1 MPLIESVIAQPS
13 TILIT
18 GASRGVG
25 LALAECYAAR
35 QWAVIATCR
44 EPDQASDLAAI
55 ARNYDNVSVDRLD
68 VANDDAVR
76 DMAARYSDISIDV
89 LMNNAGMLGDPE
101 AQSIQKLDS
110 DLFAQLMH
118 TNTLAPLLLA
128 KSFLEQV
135 ARSQQKKIVAL
146 TSGLS
151 SIAFTEHFGGLYFY
165 RASKAAL
172 NVAMR
177 ALQADIRDRGVTAA
191 VVAPG
196 LVNTDLLM
204 RSGYQGDSIEPGQAA
219 EWLYKYIENLQPNTA
234 EGFAVPPDK
243 ILPW

>member
-1 MPLIESVIAQPS
+1 VTDQLS

-35 QWAVIATCR
+35 QWNVIATCR
-44 EPDQASDLAAI
+44 DPAQATALAAI
-55 ARNYDNVSVDRLD
+55 ARQFDNLSVAALD
-68 VANDDAVR
+68 VADDDAVR
-76 DMAARYSDISIDV
+76 DLAHRYSDISIDV

-101 AQSIQKLDS
+101 AQSIENLDS
-110 DLFAQLMH
+110 DLFARLMH
-118 TNTLAPLLLA
+118 TNTFAPLLLA
-128 KSFLEQV
+128 TSFLEQV

-151 SIAFTEHFGGLYFY
+151 SIAFTEHFGRLYFY

-196 LVNTDLLM
+196 LVNTDLLT
-204 RSGYQGDSIEPGQAA
+204 RSGYQGESIEPGQAA
-219 EWLYKYIENLQPNTA
+219 ENLYEYIENLQPNTA
-234 EGFAVPPDK
+234 EGFVVPPDK

>member
-1 MPLIESVIAQPS
+1 MTDQLP

-35 QWAVIATCR
+35 GWSVLATCR
-44 EPDQASDLAAI
+44 VPDQAADLAAL
-55 ARNYDNVSVDRLD
+55 AGKFDNITVDELD
-68 VANDDAVR
+68 VANDDAIR
-76 DMAARYSDISIDV
+76 GLARRYSDRSIDI

-101 AQSIQKLDS
+101 AQSIESMDS
-110 DLFAQLMH
+110 ALFAQVLH
-118 TNTLAPLLLA
+118 TNTLAPLLIA
-128 KSFLEQV
+128 KSFLEHV
-135 ARSQQKKIVAL
+135 TRSEQKKIVAL

-151 SIAFTEHFGGLYFY
+151 SIAFTEHFGRLYFY

-177 ALQADIRDRGVTAA
+177 ALQADVRDRGITAA
-191 VVAPG
+191 VIAPG
-196 LVNTDLLM
+196 LVNTDLLT

-219 EWLYKYIENLQPNTA
+219 EYLYDYIENLQPNTA

>member
-1 MPLIESVIAQPS
+1 MTDQPS
-13 TILIT
+13 TIFIT

-25 LALAECYAAR
+25 LALVECYAAR
-35 QWAVIATCR
+35 QWKVIATCR
-44 EPDQASDLAAI
+44 EPDQATALAEI
-55 ARNYDNVSVDRLD
+55 ARRCDNVSVDRLD
-68 VANDDAVR
+68 VANDDAVCEI
-76 DMAARYSDISIDV
+76 AERYSDIAIDV

-101 AQSIQKLDS
+101 AQSIENLDS
-110 DLFAQLMH
+110 DLLARLMH
-118 TNTLAPLLLA
+118 TNTFAPLLLA

-135 ARSQQKKIVAL
+135 ARSKQKKIVAL

-151 SIAFTEHFGGLYFY
+151 SIAFTEHFGRLYFY

-196 LVNTDLLM
+196 LVNTDLLT
-204 RSGYQGDSIEPGQAA
+204 RSGYQGESIEPEQAA
-219 EWLYKYIENLQPNTA
+219 ERLYEYIEKLQPNTA

>member
-1 MPLIESVIAQPS
+1 VTDQPS
-13 TILIT
+13 TIFIS

-35 QWAVIATCR
+35 QWKVIATCR
-44 EPDQASDLAAI
+44 NPDRATALAAL
-55 ARNYDNVSVDRLD
+55 AGQYDNISVDPLD
-68 VANDDAVR
+68 VIDDEAVR
-76 DMAARYSDISIDV
+76 EIAGRYADISIDV

-101 AQSIQKLDS
+101 SQSIENLDA
-110 DLFAQLMH
+110 DLFSELLH
-118 TNTLAPLLLA
+118 TNTFAPLLLA

-135 ARSQQKKIVAL
+135 ARSKQKKIVAL

-151 SIAFTEHFGGLYFY
+151 SIAFTEHFGRLYFY

-177 ALQADIRDRGVTAA
+177 ALQADIRDRGITAA

-196 LVNTDLLM
+196 LVNTDLLK
-204 RSGYQGDSIEPGQAA
+204 RSGYQGESIEPGQAA
-219 EWLYKYIENLQPNTA
+219 ERLYEYIENLQPNTA

>member
-1 MPLIESVIAQPS
+1 VTDQLS

-35 QWAVIATCR
+35 QWKVIATCR
-44 EPDQASDLAAI
+44 DPAQATALAAI
-55 ARNYDNVSVDRLD
+55 ARQFDNLSVAALD
-68 VANDDAVR
+68 VADDDAVR
-76 DMAARYSDISIDV
+76 DLAHRYSDMSIDV

-101 AQSIQKLDS
+101 AQSIENLDS

-118 TNTLAPLLLA
+118 TNTFAPLLLA
-128 KSFLEQV
+128 TSFLEQV

-151 SIAFTEHFGGLYFY
+151 SIAFTEHFGRLYFY

-177 ALQADIRDRGVTAA
+177 ALQADIRARGVTAA

-196 LVNTDLLM
+196 LVNTDLLT
-204 RSGYQGDSIEPGQAA
+204 RSGYQGESIEPGQAA
-219 EWLYKYIENLQPNTA
+219 ERLYEYIENLQPNTA
-234 EGFAVPPDK
+234 EGFVVPPDK

>member
-1 MPLIESVIAQPS
+1 MTVQTP

-25 LALAECYAAR
+25 LALTECYAVR
-35 QWAVIATCR
+35 GWAVLATCR
-44 EPDQASDLAAI
+44 SPDQASGLAAL
-55 ARNYDNVSVDRLD
+55 AGRYDNISVDRLD
-68 VANDDAVR
+68 VADDDAIR
-76 DMAARYSDISIDV
+76 ELAQRYSDRSIDI

-101 AQSIQKLDS
+101 AQSIENMDS
-110 DLFAQLMH
+110 GLFARMMH
-118 TNTLAPLLLA
+118 TNTFAPLLLA
-128 KSFLEQV
+128 KYFLEQV
-135 ARSQQKKIVAL
+135 ARSEQKKIVAL

-151 SIAFTEHFGGLYFY
+151 SIAFTEHFGRLYFY

-172 NVAMR
+172 NVAYR

-196 LVNTDLLM
+196 LVNTDLLT
-204 RSGYQGDSIEPGQAA
+204 RSGYQGESIEPGQAA
-219 EWLYKYIENLQPNTA
+219 ENLYEYIENLQPNDA
-234 EGFAVPPDK
+234 EGFAVPPGK

>member
-1 MPLIESVIAQPS
+1 VTDQLS

-35 QWAVIATCR
+35 QWKVIATCR
-44 EPDQASDLAAI
+44 DPVQATALAAI
-55 ARNYDNVSVDRLD
+55 ARQFDNLTVAALD
-68 VANDDAVR
+68 VADDDAVR
-76 DMAARYSDISIDV
+76 DLAHRYADISIDV

-101 AQSIQKLDS
+101 AQSIENLDS

-118 TNTLAPLLLA
+118 TNTFAPLLLA

-135 ARSQQKKIVAL
+135 ARSKQKKIVAL

-151 SIAFTEHFGGLYFY
+151 SIAFTEHFGRLYFY

-172 NVAMR
+172 NVAVR
-177 ALQADIRDRGVTAA
+177 ALQADIRNRGVTAT

-196 LVNTDLLM
+196 LVNTDLLT
-204 RSGYQGDSIEPGQAA
+204 RSGYQGESIEPGQAA
-219 EWLYKYIENLQPNTA
+219 ERLYEYIENLQPNTA
-234 EGFAVPPDK
+234 EGFVVPPDK